1 MIEEVGVVGL
11 GLMGTGIAHS
21 CALAGYRVVAAA
33 RREEA
38 LGRAVSEIRTSLARQ
53 VEKGRLAPAGMEKAL
68 KMIKATTRLGD
79 LKGSAL
85 VIETITE
92 DLGAKKELL
101 ELLDSICKPTAI
113 LATNTSSIPIA
124 RLAEAVTRR
133 DRFIGL
139 HFFSPVAAMDLVEVV
154 PLGATDKRVLEEAD
168 AFVASLGK
176 IALRAPDRPG
186 FIVNRLLVPYL
197 MDAVG
202 MLEEGVG
209 SAEDIDKGMCLGCG
223 HPMGPLALLDY
234 VGLDTALTVAKN
246 LHRESGDR
254 RFEPPRLLE
263 EMVAG
268 GRLGRKSGEGF
279 YRY

>member
-1 MIEEVGVVGL
+1 
-11 GLMGTGIAHS
+11 MGTGIAQA
-21 CALAGYRVVAAA
+21 CAMAGYGVVAVG

-53 VEKGRLAPAGMEKAL
+53 VEKGRLAPAGVEEAL
-68 KMIKATTRLGD
+68 GRIKAATSLED
-79 LKGSAL
+79 LWNSDL
-85 VIETITE
+85 IIEAITE
-92 DLGAKKELL
+92 DLEAKRTLFQT
-101 ELLDSICKPTAI
+101 LDALSKPSAI

-124 RLAEAVTRR
+124 RLAEAVSRR

-139 HFFSPVAAMDLVEVV
+139 HFFSPVAAMGLVEVV
-154 PLGATDKRVLEEAD
+154 PLDATDGRVLEEAE
-168 AFVASLGK
+168 AFVTRLGK
-176 IALRAPDRPG
+176 TAIRAPDRPG
-186 FIVNRLLVPYL
+186 FLVNRLLVPYL
-197 MDAVG
+197 MDAVR
-202 MLEEGVG
+202 MVEEGG
-209 SAEDIDKGMCLGCG
+209 SAEDIDKGMRLGCG
-223 HPMGPLALLDY
+223 HPMGPLTLLDH

-246 LHRESGDR
+246 LYRESGDR

>member
-11 GLMGTGIAHS
+11 GLMGTGIAQA
-21 CALAGYRVVAAA
+21 CALAGYRVVAVA

-38 LGRAVSEIRTSLARQ
+38 LEKAMGEIRASLGRQ
-53 VEKGRLAPAGMEKAL
+53 VEKGRLAPAGMETAL
-68 KMIKATTRLGD
+68 KMIKATTCLGD

-85 VIETITE
+85 VIEAITE
-92 DLGAKKELL
+92 DYDAKKTLFEA
-101 ELLDSICKPTAI
+101 LDVICKPGAI
-113 LATNTSSIPIA
+113 LATNTSSIPVA

-139 HFFSPVAAMDLVEVV
+139 HFFSPVVAMELVELV
-154 PLGATDKRVLEEAD
+154 PLETTDGRVLEEAE

-176 IALRAPDRPG
+176 TAIRAPDGPG
-186 FIVNRLLVPYL
+186 FLVNRLLVPYL
-197 MDAVG
+197 MDAVR
-202 MLEEGVG
+202 MVEEGG
-209 SAEDIDKGMCLGCG
+209 SAEDIDGGMRLGCG

-254 RFEPPRLLE
+254 RFEPPKLLE